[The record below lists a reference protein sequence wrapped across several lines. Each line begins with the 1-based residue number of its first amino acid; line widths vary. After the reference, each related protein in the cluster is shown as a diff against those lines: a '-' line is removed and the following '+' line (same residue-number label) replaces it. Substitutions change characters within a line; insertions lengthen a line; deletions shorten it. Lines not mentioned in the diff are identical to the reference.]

1 MGSHPILLESE
12 YSLFFRFGV
21 MYFII
26 FYRYSSKEKLKKRKL
41 AQKAK
46 ALKYSKHNGYTK
58 KSATKCNAPAHCSSP
73 EKEIRKH
80 KVEFEKSKLRKYRT
94 RQSLKEIFD
103 CSTSNNS
110 FDAPSTSTGIT
121 GSSNSVFRVI
131 EQDSDDDA
139 PPDVCAENPNN
150 LENNLIN
157 ILPTPLNGTHDLYI
171 NVLEMSN
178 GSPGTNVVTI
188 RNEEYGRASTSNGIT
203 RWEADHAL
211 TSSTNSRTQMRSS
224 NCDYEQQCS
233 TSNGSLTK
241 RKNCLNSEHL
251 TQSCTTENSLH
262 ATYLSESESDYE
274 FNYRTP
280 SPGRKRRSS
289 VSVTDSGC
297 GSGPCSSSG
306 SYSLRNPRN
315 YTSCNNGFNN
325 HSSDDDYAYASFKKR
340 VKKAKLNIRKHIGAD
355 SDSN

>member
-1 MGSHPILLESE
+1 M
-12 YSLFFRFGV
+12 
-21 MYFII
+21 
-26 FYRYSSKEKLKKRKL
+26 KKRKL

-58 KSATKCNAPAHCSSP
+58 KSATKCNVPAHCSSP
-73 EKEIRKH
+73 EKEVRKH
-80 KVEFEKSKLRKYRT
+80 KVDYEKTKLRKYRT
-94 RQSLKEIFD
+94 RQSLKEIFE

-131 EQDSDDDA
+131 EQDSDDDV
-139 PPDVCAENPNN
+139 PPENPNN
-150 LENNLIN
+150 LEDNLIN

-171 NVLEMSN
+171 NVLEMNN

-188 RNEEYGRASTSNGIT
+188 RNEEYGRASTSNGVS

-211 TSSTNSRTQMRSS
+211 TSTNSRSN
-224 NCDYEQQCS
+224 NCDYEQCS
-233 TSNGSLTK
+233 TSNG
-241 RKNCLNSEHL
+241 RKNCLNSEH
-251 TQSCTTENSLH
+251 CTTENTLH

-274 FNYRTP
+274 FNYHTP
-280 SPGRKRRSS
+280 SPSRKRRSS

-325 HSSDDDYAYASFKKR
+325 HSSDDDYAYVSFKKR